1 MLRRRASLSV
11 MVVLLVAANTA
22 FFAWRWHSVDAVGT
36 VTWVG
41 IDSLSIE
48 VPASQPAVRLHQGE
62 WDSND
67 KGLAASMSPVQTMA
81 GRERALAFITLAP
94 QPTYA
99 HFIEA
104 IRDLKA
110 RRVCNVAVREGGR
123 PWRATIPLPD
133 GSFDGL
139 DVPALVL
146 CGQQLG
152 DAGFSGTL
160 PPDGPI
166 RLLPRGTDQ

>member
-1 MLRRRASLSV
+1 MLRRRASLG
-11 MVVLLVAANTA
+11 VVIFLLVAANAA
-22 FFAWRWHSVDAVGT
+22 FFAWRWRGADAVGT

-41 IDSLSIE
+41 IDSLSLE
-48 VPASQPAVRLHQGE
+48 MPASQPAARLKQGR
-62 WDSND
+62 WDSD
-67 KGLAASMSPVQTMA
+67 GKGLRASMIPVRTMG
-81 GRERALAFITLAP
+81 GRERAIAFITLGP
-94 QPTYA
+94 QPDYA

-123 PWRATIPLPD
+123 PWRATIPLAD

-139 DVPALVL
+139 EVPALVL

-160 PPDGPI
+160 PPNGPI
-166 RLLPRGTDQ
+166 RLQPVDADR